1 MERIGRELSAS
12 QLDFIK
18 IQHRKN
24 ELAAVGKKR
33 KRSTEEDA
41 EFKKLQKKLNNSRRD
56 MEDFDVCLPFK
67 LPPKSNAEKEAK
79 RKKKRTQEVME
90 KENNVERVRLVAK
103 RAGGLSEARLAD
115 VRAGRRKNKSTGVY
129 SGDALRNMEI
139 EAGTFLVEPL
149 TGGSDGL
156 GNLGDVSCNH
166 CGALRYILSSDQL
179 PYFFAFCKMIYLLFA
194 K

>member
-1 MERIGRELSAS
+1 MERLGRELSAS
-12 QLDFIK
+12 QLDFMK

-24 ELAAVGKKR
+24 EFAAVGKKR

-41 EFKKLQKKLNNSRRD
+41 EFKKLQNKLKHARRD
-56 MEDFDVCLPFK
+56 MEDFDDRLLFK
-67 LPPKSNAEKEAK
+67 PPPKSNAQRQAQRKEKRTKEA
-79 RKKKRTQEVME
+79 VE
-90 KENNVERVRLVAK
+90 KENNEERVRLVAQ

-179 PYFFAFCKMIYLLFA
+179 PYFFAFCKMVYLLFA

>member
-1 MERIGRELSAS
+1 MERLGRELSAS
-12 QLDFIK
+12 QLDFMK

-41 EFKKLQKKLNNSRRD
+41 EFKKLQNKLKHARRD
-56 MEDFDVCLPFK
+56 MEDFDDRLLFK
-67 LPPKSNAEKEAK
+67 PPPKSNAQREAQRKEKRTKEVVEKE
-79 RKKKRTQEVME
+79 RTNQ
-90 KENNVERVRLVAK
+90 RVCKVAQ

-179 PYFFAFCKMIYLLFA
+179 PYFFAFCKMVYLLFA